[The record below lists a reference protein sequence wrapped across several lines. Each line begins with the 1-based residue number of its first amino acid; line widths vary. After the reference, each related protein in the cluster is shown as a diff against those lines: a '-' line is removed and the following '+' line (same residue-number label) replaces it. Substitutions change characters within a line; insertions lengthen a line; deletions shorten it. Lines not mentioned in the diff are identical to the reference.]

1 MTVTHKRFRSG
12 LTTEMHGDGPL
23 FVSVGRD
30 AHGHLVGIEIV
41 TGDEALFRADKPARE
56 IDLHIARQMVRA
68 FNNRHAEFSALV
80 SALAEV
86 AA

>member
-1 MTVTHKRFRSG
+1 MTKDQFLNG
-12 LTTEMHGDGPL
+12 FTTKTYGTGPFYVSAGRNADGCL
-23 FVSVGRD
+23 AWV
-30 AHGHLVGIEIV
+30 EIV

-56 IDLHIARQMVRA
+56 TDLLIARQMVRA
-68 FNNRHAEFSALV
+68 FNSRYADV